1 MSEWRPYPFQRPAHF
16 DTERLRSAWARL
28 HLGDGEPEPNAPELW
43 SGWCQFH
50 NGDFKR
56 ARDTGM
62 ALGPDGWS
70 LANKATC
77 VYASLLEPSE
87 RNRLN
92 LFQGAADLAAQHQ
105 TRQPERAGGWY
116 WHAFALGRYSQGL
129 SVTQSLAQ
137 GLGRQ
142 VRQSLQQCLRCQ
154 PLHPDAHLA
163 LASYHAEVIDKMGEL
178 VGNLT
183 HQVDRLQ
190 GLALFEQ
197 ALKLNPNSP
206 AVLIESANGLVMLQG
221 QSQMAAANGLY
232 LQASRCHPLD
242 ATDALHVRVA
252 QAALEEA

>member
-1 MSEWRPYPFQRPAHF
+1 MSEWRPFPFERPAHF
-16 DTERLRSAWARL
+16 DPEQLRGAWTRL
-28 HLGDGEPEPNAPELW
+28 HLGDGEAEPNSPELW
-43 SGWCQFH
+43 TAWCHFH
-50 NGDFKR
+50 NGDFRR
-56 ARDTGM
+56 ARDAGM

-87 RNRLN
+87 KTRLA
-92 LFQGAADLAAQHQ
+92 LFQSAAELASQHQ
-105 TRQPERAGGWY
+105 SAQPERVGAWY

-142 VRQSLQQCLRCQ
+142 VRHSLQQCLRCQ

-178 VGNLT
+178 VGSLT

-221 QSQMAAANGLY
+221 QSQMPAANQLY
-232 LQASRCHPLD
+232 LEASRCHPQD
-242 ATDALHVRVA
+242 ATDALHVWAA